1 MGPHPF
7 RNNAPLLNLNLN
19 YEKLRLKNYKLC
31 AKVYFF
37 ENIFNFFLFLTKF
50 FLYKDLNSLNRL
62 QFIIKYVIFLFVE
75 NLSK

>member
-19 YEKLRLKNYKLC
+19 YEKLRFKNYKLC
-31 AKVYFF
+31 AKVEIF
-37 ENIFNFFLFLTKF
+37 ENTFKYFLFLKKF
-50 FLYKDLNSLNRL
+50 FLYKDRNSLNRL
-62 QFIIKYVIFLFVE
+62 QFIIKYVIFLFEE